1 LWIKKRGINLL
12 LFNEVDNIISSF
24 KILTKIFRSEML
36 YTPIKFRN
44 VELKNRWVMSPMC
57 MYSCENGLANDF
69 HFVHYGSRSQGGTGL
84 IMVEATGVEPHGRIT
99 NHCMGIWNEEQAEKL
114 QKIVEFVHK
123 NSDSKIGIQIAHA
136 GRKGSTWNN
145 IQIPVEEGWET
156 VAPSPI
162 PYHPTERIPHVLTS
176 EEIQEQVQNFKEAA
190 RRAVKAGFNV
200 IEIHGA
206 HGYLVHQFLSPLSN
220 IRTDEY
226 GGSFEN
232 RIRFLIEIVDAV
244 NEELNENV
252 ALFVRISGTEYAEN
266 GWDIKESVELA
277 KILKN
282 HQVDLVDVS
291 SGGNIHG
298 VKIPLFDGYQVPL
311 SSQVKNEAEIKTG
324 AVGLIKKVSHAEEI
338 LEKGDADLIFI
349 AREILRNPYIA
360 VQGSFEMGEECFFPH
375 QYLRAKIST

>member
-1 LWIKKRGINLL
+1 
-12 LFNEVDNIISSF
+12 
-24 KILTKIFRSEML
+24 ML
-36 YTPIKFRN
+36 YTPIQFRN
-44 VELKNRWVMSPMC
+44 IELKNRWVMSPMC

-84 IMVEATGVEPHGRIT
+84 IMVEATGVEPRGRIT
-99 NHCMGIWNEEQAEKL
+99 NHCMGIWNDQQAAEL
-114 QKIVEFVHK
+114 GKIVDFVHTRSK
-123 NSDSKIGIQIAHA
+123 SKIGIQLAHA

-145 IQIPVEEGWET
+145 LQIPLEEGWET
-156 VAPSPI
+156 IAPSAI
-162 PYHPTERIPHVLTS
+162 PYHPSERIPHVLTV
-176 EEIQEQVQNFKEAA
+176 EEIKEQITNFKEAA
-190 RRAVKAGFNV
+190 KRAVKASFDL

-232 RIRFLIEIVDAV
+232 RIRFLLEIVDAV

-266 GWDIKESVELA
+266 GWDINDSVELA
-277 KILKN
+277 KILKE
-282 HQVDLVDVS
+282 HSVDLIDVS

-298 VKIPLFDGYQVPL
+298 AKIPVFDGYQVPF
-311 SSQVKNEAEIKTG
+311 SSQVKNEAGVKTG
-324 AVGLIKKVSHAEEI
+324 AVGLITKVEQAEEI
-338 LEKGDADLIFI
+338 LQKGEADLIFV

-360 VQGSFEMGEECFFPH
+360 VQGSFEMKEDCFFPH
-375 QYLRAKIST
+375 QYTRAKISS